1 MYQVKRPAISL
12 NTPVRNTHY
21 HVLKWGQGAAP
32 ERPVVLVH
40 GWMDVAASYQF
51 IVDEFSDAFAAKHPI
66 YAPDW
71 RGYGQTPSGGVD
83 NYWLDDYLADLD
95 FLLDALA
102 PNQQVDLIGHSMGGH
117 VAMMYASVRPERIHK
132 LVNLEGFGGPDA
144 TPAQAPRRRAKWM
157 DELKT
162 LHKGELALRPYASS
176 EAVAQRLMK
185 TNPRLARTEQSQAR
199 AHWLAKEWAK
209 ENAQGQWDIQGDAAH
224 KIMGPEITRLDEIL
238 ASYARLSMPVL
249 AVEASDDSLAQWW
262 KGLYCLA
269 DYHERL
275 KSVANCRIEVIPD
288 TGHMLHHDQPAQL
301 AALIEGFLQ
310 T

>member
-1 MYQVKRPAISL
+1 MYPIKRSAVSLQV
-12 NTPVRNTHY
+12 PVRNTQY
-21 HVLKWGQGAAP
+21 HVLKWGQGSAP
-32 ERPVVLVH
+32 ERPLVLVH

-51 IVDEFSDAFAAKHPI
+51 IVDEFSDGFAAKHPI
-66 YAPDW
+66 FAPDW

-102 PNQQVDLIGHSMGGH
+102 PGQQVDLIGHSMGGH

-144 TPAQAPRRRAKWM
+144 QPAQAPRRRAKWM

-185 TNPRLARTEQSQAR
+185 TNPRLARTPESQAR
-199 AHWLAKEWAK
+199 AHWLAKEWAR
-209 ENAQGQWDIQGDAAH
+209 ENAQGLWEIQGDVAH

-238 ASYARLSMPVL
+238 ASYARLNMPVL

-262 KGLYCLA
+262 KGIYSLA

-275 KSVANCRIEVIPD
+275 KCVANCRIETIPD
-288 TGHMLHHDQPAQL
+288 TGHMLHHDQPQEL
-301 AALIEGFLQ
+301 ATLIESFLAS
-310 T
+310 